1 MGKMYDREELITK
14 ALDVIGKEDVTSLA
28 ELWLC
33 MGISQTTGYK
43 YGLDDLDEIKK
54 AIEQQKVA
62 IKKKMRRNWRNSDNA
77 TLQIAEFKLL
87 SSDDELSRLNT
98 QKVNAEVAMTTK
110 RVIFEADES
119 GDTGQA

>member
-1 MGKMYDREELITK
+1 MGKMYDKDELVKK
-14 ALDVIGKEDVTSLA
+14 ALDIIVKEDVTCLA

-43 YGLDDLDEIKK
+43 YGLDDLEEIKK
-54 AIEQQKVA
+54 AIDQQKTA

-87 SSDDELSRLNT
+87 SSDDELARLNT
-98 QKVNAEVAMTTK
+98 QKVNADVNLSHK
-110 RVIFEADES
+110 KVIFESDES
-119 GDTGQA
+119 GDQG

>member
-98 QKVNAEVAMTTK
+98 QKVSADVNLSHK
-110 RVIFEADES
+110 KVIFESDES
-119 GDTGQA
+119 GDQG

>member
-1 MGKMYDREELITK
+1 MGKMYDKDELIK
-14 ALDVIGKEDVTSLA
+14 KSLELIVKEDVTCLA

-33 MGISQTTGYK
+33 LGISQTTGYK
-43 YGLDDLDEIKK
+43 YGLDEVDEIKK
-54 AIEQQKVA
+54 GIDQQKWA

-110 RVIFEADES
+110 RVIFETDES
-119 GDTGQA
+119 GDTDQA

>member
-1 MGKMYDREELITK
+1 MAYDREDLKRQALEIIDREEITTFNEIHLYMK
-14 ALDVIGKEDVTSLA
+14 AHRATLYTHEIDK
-28 ELWLC
+28 
-33 MGISQTTGYK
+33 
-43 YGLDDLDEIKK
+43 DDDIKK

>member
-1 MGKMYDREELITK
+1 MAYDREDLK
-14 ALDVIGKEDVTSLA
+14 RQALDIIDREEITTFNEIHLYMKAHRATLYTH
-28 ELWLC
+28 ELD
-33 MGISQTTGYK
+33 K
-43 YGLDDLDEIKK
+43 DDDIKK

-119 GDTGQA
+119 GDPGQA